1 MDTTLTPLFFI
12 PHAVCVCTEAFR
24 LDKSDLL
31 AGIPLCCPSGAPADL
46 PFLSRLWAPVTGCD
60 IQHWLEWDGLRLPSF
75 GKFS

>member
-46 PFLSRLWAPVTGCD
+46 PFLSRLWAPVAGCD
-60 IQHWLEWDGLRLPSF
+60 ITLVGMGWTEVTFLWQI
-75 GKFS
+75 